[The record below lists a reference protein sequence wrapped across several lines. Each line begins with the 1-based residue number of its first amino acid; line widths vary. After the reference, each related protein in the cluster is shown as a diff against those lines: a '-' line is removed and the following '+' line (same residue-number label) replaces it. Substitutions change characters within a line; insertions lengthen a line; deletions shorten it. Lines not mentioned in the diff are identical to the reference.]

1 MSKISR
7 RQLLGL
13 GAGVALSGT
22 ALRQLLAQ
30 NPAALPDAQP
40 APGPAAPALKAE
52 PLPKRL
58 LGQTGQLVT
67 VFGLG
72 GASARTPLSNGPQEK
87 AVEIIERALALGV
100 GYFDTAV
107 TYGNGRS
114 ETALGEVAKTRRK
127 EMFIA
132 SKSDARDYDGAMRE
146 LEGTLKRLQTDHLD
160 LWQQHRAST
169 VERDTTP
176 FFAEN
181 GAHKALRKMK
191 DEKVVRFLGVT
202 GHHRTDVLADWLKRF
217 DFDTLL
223 ATVNAVD
230 RHHDDSF
237 IQNLLPVA
245 KERKVGVIAMKVPA
259 YGRLLNKDAGVTIQN
274 AMQYSLSQEGVA
286 TCIIACD
293 TIAMLEENVAA
304 ARVAAAK
311 MSADEQKALEEKTK
325 PYWNRASFYRG
336 WQ

>member
-1 MSKISR
+1 LVPPLQASVIALKHAAAREQVLGARAQKNETCTCFSSSIHPQNSKSRNLMSENFTPS
-7 RQLLGL
+7 LLGL
-13 GAGVALSGT
+13 GAGVAS
-22 ALRQLLAQ
+22 
-30 NPAALPDAQP
+30 
-40 APGPAAPALKAE
+40 AAPRCASFWHKTPPHFPTPSPRPRPGRRALKAE

-230 RHHDDSF
+230 RHHDVLVHPEPAARGQGAQSRRHRDES
-237 IQNLLPVA
+237 
-245 KERKVGVIAMKVPA
+245 PA
-259 YGRLLNKDAGVTIQN
+259 YGRLLN
-274 AMQYSLSQEGVA
+274 
-286 TCIIACD
+286 
-293 TIAMLEENVAA
+293 
-304 ARVAAAK
+304 
-311 MSADEQKALEEKTK
+311 
-325 PYWNRASFYRG
+325 
-336 WQ
+336 